1 MALTGRALD
10 DHDREERT
18 MKQLISGLA
27 GLVLGVT
34 TALPA
39 FAELDNNGL
48 HVETWIEETFL
59 DLREDLGD
67 ANANGQRLLIL
78 FEQRGCIYCSEMHEN
93 VFSREDIAA
102 MLDEE
107 FFVVRLNLHGS
118 LEVTDFDGEV
128 MSERNIARR
137 WGILFTPTLMF
148 MPEEVPEDQTAVQA
162 AVASMP
168 GAFSGWTTYNLLTW
182 VQEHGYDSDEGFQ
195 RYHARRLTELG
206 IIE

>member
-39 FAELDNNGL
+39 FAELDDNGL

>member
-1 MALTGRALD
+1 
-10 DHDREERT
+10 

>member
-1 MALTGRALD
+1 
-10 DHDREERT
+10 
-18 MKQLISGLA
+18 MKQFISGLA

-39 FAELDNNGL
+39 FAELDDNGL

-78 FEQRGCIYCSEMHEN
+78 FEQRGCIYCNEMHEN

-102 MLDEE
+102 MLDED

>member
-1 MALTGRALD
+1 
-10 DHDREERT
+10 

-27 GLVLGVT
+27 GLVLGVI

-39 FAELDNNGL
+39 FAELDDNGL

-67 ANANGQRLLIL
+67 ATANGQRLLIL
-78 FEQRGCIYCSEMHEN
+78 FEQRGCIYCNEMHEN

-102 MLDEE
+102 MLDAE

-182 VQEHGYDSDEGFQ
+182 VQEHGYDGDEGFQ
-195 RYHARRLTELG
+195 RYHARRLTEMG